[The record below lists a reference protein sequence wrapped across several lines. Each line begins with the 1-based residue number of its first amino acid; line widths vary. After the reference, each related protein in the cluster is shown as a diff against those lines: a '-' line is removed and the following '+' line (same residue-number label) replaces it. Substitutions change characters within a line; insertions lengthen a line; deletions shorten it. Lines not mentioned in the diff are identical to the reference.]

1 MNNSPV
7 NKSPVNK
14 NTVLSFVLGAFVASG
29 IVGALTTQQKL
40 VAPIAADTAKP
51 TPNTAAATHPSAA
64 TSMNAMDAT
73 QPVRADSIE
82 VLAEKLK
89 ARLEQQP
96 NDMNGWVLLA
106 RSYHYMQRWDEAQAA
121 FAKAKSLGYQGE
133 PEPLPADTQTQAEN
147 TATPDPVFEDISRV
161 VQQKSAQLQS
171 GQQK

>member
-1 MNNSPV
+1 
-7 NKSPVNK
+7 
-14 NTVLSFVLGAFVASG
+14 
-29 IVGALTTQQKL
+29 
-40 VAPIAADTAKP
+40 
-51 TPNTAAATHPSAA
+51 
-64 TSMNAMDAT
+64 MDAT

-89 ARLEQQP
+89 ARLEKQP

-133 PEPLPADTQTQAEN
+133 PEPLPADAQTQAEN
-147 TATPDPVFEDISRV
+147 TVTPDPVFEDISRV